1 MFINAL
7 SNFLEKLASK
17 EDLDEWYLSNFI
29 DENVYSLLPAEAF
42 EFSSHVIKLLK
53 NDAQPDY
60 TYELLT
66 ILLALQRQSDT
77 AQIPETLKN
86 SLNLFDDLIKNNS
99 EEYVLSLINE
109 LIYIYNLNNKLK
121 KPNIS

>member
-7 SNFLEKLASK
+7 SSLLEKLASK
-17 EDLDEWYLSNFI
+17 EELDEWYLSTFI

-53 NDAQPDY
+53 DDAQPDY

-77 AQIPETLKN
+77 TQIPETLKN

-99 EEYVLSLINE
+99 EEYVL
-109 LIYIYNLNNKLK
+109 NLAHEVAQNYRMKL
-121 KPNIS
+121 

>member
-7 SNFLEKLASK
+7 SSLLEKLASK
-17 EDLDEWYLSNFI
+17 EELDEWYLSTFI

-53 NDAQPDY
+53 DDAQPDY

-77 AQIPETLKN
+77 IQIPETLKN

-99 EEYVLSLINE
+99 EEYVLNLAHE
-109 LIYIYNLNNKLK
+109 LAQNYQMKL
-121 KPNIS
+121 

>member
-7 SNFLEKLASK
+7 SSFLEKLASEK
-17 EDLDEWYLSNFI
+17 DLDEWYLSTFI
-29 DENVYSLLPAEAF
+29 DENVCSLLPPEAF

-77 AQIPETLKN
+77 TQAPEILKN
-86 SLNLFDDLIKNNS
+86 NPNFFDKIIKKNPEKYILNLAH
-99 EEYVLSLINE
+99 E
-109 LIYIYNLNNKLK
+109 LAENYRIQL
-121 KPNIS
+121 

>member
-1 MFINAL
+1 MFRDAL
-7 SNFLEKLASK
+7 SSFLEKLASK
-17 EDLDEWYLSNFI
+17 EELDEWYLSTFI

-53 NDAQPDY
+53 DDAQPDY

-77 AQIPETLKN
+77 TQMPETLKN

-99 EEYVLSLINE
+99 EEYVLNLAHE
-109 LIYIYNLNNKLK
+109 LAQNYRMKL
-121 KPNIS
+121 

>member
-1 MFINAL
+1 MFINTL
-7 SNFLEKLASK
+7 SSLLEKLASK
-17 EDLDEWYLSNFI
+17 EELDEWYLSTFI

-42 EFSSHVIKLLK
+42 KFSSHVIKLLK
-53 NDAQPDY
+53 YDAQPDY

-77 AQIPETLKN
+77 TQIPETLKN

-99 EEYVLSLINE
+99 EEYVLNLAHE
-109 LIYIYNLNNKLK
+109 LAQNYRIKL
-121 KPNIS
+121 

>member
-7 SNFLEKLASK
+7 SSFLEKLASK
-17 EDLDEWYLSNFI
+17 DEWYLSTFI

-66 ILLALQRQSDT
+66 ILLALKRQFDT
-77 AQIPETLKN
+77 AKIPE
-86 SLNLFDDLIKNNS
+86 I
-99 EEYVLSLINE
+99 
-109 LIYIYNLNNKLK
+109 LK
-121 KPNIS
+121 K